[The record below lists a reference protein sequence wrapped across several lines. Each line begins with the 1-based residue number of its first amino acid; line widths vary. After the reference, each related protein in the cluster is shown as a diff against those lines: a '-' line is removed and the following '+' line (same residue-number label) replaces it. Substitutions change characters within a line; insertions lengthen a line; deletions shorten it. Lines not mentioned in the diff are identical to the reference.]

1 MRTRYICED
10 TEHPTYAKEVVIC
23 SGRFRQNQAVLRVAQ
38 VEYAD
43 RLRLKRRLGSTHVQ
57 RRQRS
62 ATGAD
67 GRALF
72 SGTARQQFSAC
83 LSRWGTQ
90 TLDTVLNSG
99 QSVVLCR
106 SAGLCRLPPISS
118 GNRPLEQLKASAERQ
133 PSTST
138 AQPPRALP
146 YSARSLTPVRL
157 VLQTCR
163 IRLTHANSVHSSAA
177 LSSASGPRSL
187 S

>member
-1 MRTRYICED
+1 M
-10 TEHPTYAKEVVIC
+10 
-23 SGRFRQNQAVLRVAQ
+23 
-38 VEYAD
+38 
-43 RLRLKRRLGSTHVQ
+43 RLKRRLVPPTCSGGSDRPPGLMAVRYFQ
-57 RRQRS
+57 EPPANSS
-62 ATGAD
+62 A
-67 GRALF
+67 RVC
-72 SGTARQQFSAC
+72 Q
-83 LSRWGTQ
+83 RWGTQ
-90 TLDTVLNSG
+90 TLDTVQNSG

-118 GNRPLEQLKASAERQ
+118 GNRPWEQLKASAERQ

-177 LSSASGPRSL
+177 LSSASGPRRL